1 MTRTK
6 IEPDSPVEVLFSPR
20 ERDLVIEETFA
31 GPNLTKR
38 LRLARVVGPRLAVGY
53 TLDDLDELV
62 GYVAAAANHTED
74 EALRDELDALYARLQ
89 EEMESYDDGSWQ
101 E

>member
-1 MTRTK
+1 MARTK
-6 IEPDSPVEVLFSPR
+6 IEPDSPVEVLLTPR

-38 LRLARVVGPRLAVGY
+38 LKLASVAGEKLAVRY

-62 GYVAAAANHTED
+62 GYIAAAANHTED
-74 EALRDELDALYARLQ
+74 AKLRKALDALFVRLSK
-89 EEMESYDDGSWQ
+89 EMESYDDGSW
-101 E
+101 

>member
-31 GPNLTKR
+31 GQNLTDR

>member
-38 LRLARVVGPRLAVGY
+38 LRLASVSGEKLAVGY